1 MQLSNQASFDLESEQ
16 NISAMAAD
24 TAVTKVS
31 QEWIDTTGQYRYVY
45 NWKWL
50 GLPIIQLPADIV
62 ATQEIIW
69 SVNPTVII
77 ETGVARGGSIVF
89 NASQLAMLDL
99 CEGTSAS
106 LQASNRRC
114 IGIDIDIRAH
124 NREALEA
131 HPLAPLVTLYE
142 GSSIDIKTVDLVR
155 NLLRPDDRVMV
166 ILDSN
171 HTHEHVLRELELYSG
186 LVTPGS
192 FLVVHDT
199 GIENA
204 PDDAF
209 TNRDWG
215 KGDNPLTAMYAFLK
229 DNKEFEIA
237 ETICNK
243 LLITSSPKG
252 YLRRVS

>member
-1 MQLSNQASFDLESEQ
+1 MINQASFDLESEQ

-24 TAVTKVS
+24 AAVTKVS
-31 QEWIDTTGQYRYVY
+31 QAWIDTTGSYRYVY
-45 NWKWL
+45 NWKWM
-50 GLPIIQLPADIV
+50 GLPIIQLPADVV

-69 SVNPTVII
+69 SVKPTVII

-99 CEGTSAS
+99 CEGTSTS
-106 LQASNRRC
+106 LQDSKRRC

-142 GSSIDIKTVDLVR
+142 GSSIDTETADFVR
-155 NLLRPDDRVMV
+155 NLLDPDDRVMV

-171 HTHEHVLRELELYSG
+171 HTHDHVLRELELYSG

-192 FLVVHDT
+192 FLIVHDT

-204 PDDAF
+204 PDEAF
-209 TNRDWG
+209 ANRDWG
-215 KGDNPLTAMYAFLK
+215 RGDNPLTAMYAFLK
-229 DNKEFEIA
+229 GNENFEIA
-237 ETICNK
+237 DTICDK

>member
-1 MQLSNQASFDLESEQ
+1 MSDQASFDLESEQ
-16 NISAMAAD
+16 NISEMAAD
-24 TAVTKVS
+24 AAVTKVS
-31 QEWIDTTGQYRYVY
+31 QQWIDATGPYRYVY

-50 GLPIIQLPADIV
+50 GLPIIQLPADII

-69 SVNPTVII
+69 SVKPTVII
-77 ETGVARGGSIVF
+77 ETGVARGGSVVF

-99 CEGTSAS
+99 CEGSGTSLEES
-106 LQASNRRC
+106 MRRC
-114 IGIDIDIRAH
+114 IGIDIDIRTH
-124 NREALEA
+124 NRQALEA

-142 GSSIDIKTVDLVR
+142 GSSIDNATVTFVRSLIKH
-155 NLLRPDDRVMV
+155 DDRVLV

-171 HTHEHVLRELELYSG
+171 HTHDHVLRELELYSG

-192 FLVVHDT
+192 FLIVHDT

-209 TNRDWG
+209 SHRAWG
-215 KGDNPLTAMYAFLK
+215 KGDNPLTAIYEFLEK
-229 DNKEFEIA
+229 NKEFAIDT
-237 ETICNK
+237 TICNK

-252 YLRRVS
+252 YLKKLY